1 MHKKSLPTELKDP
14 TQSMVNYFED
24 DDKKFCLVLIFNYS
38 ADHNFDSYP
47 DEVTAMFFLRNNTA
61 SEYTGTFHNRD
72 GGLTYTDGT
81 GRNGRYDNL
90 TFKKSASGAY
100 TCEGANY
107 SYALFFG
114 LNKEITL
121 IQKKP
126 TAQEKKLTLDIETTI
141 HSRKVNDQPYSHIST
156 ASPSSAKG
164 VYGPGAPNL
173 GR

>member
-1 MHKKSLPTELKDP
+1 
-14 TQSMVNYFED
+14 MVNYFED

-47 DEVTAMFFLRNNTA
+47 DQVTAMFFLRNNTA
-61 SEYTGTFHNRD
+61 SEYTGTFHNR
-72 GGLTYTDGT
+72 
-81 GRNGRYDNL
+81 
-90 TFKKSASGAY
+90 
-100 TCEGANY
+100 EGANY
-107 SYALFFG
+107 SYALFFE